1 MAQTKTK
8 MQILIDI
15 MERVIDEFKIDFGID
30 SVITNQQ
37 YHYQRFY
44 YHGIEIGCYF
54 RESISIAKKMAFCE
68 GRIWDYSSVCHTPK
82 NNYEGYKNEI
92 YSSIKKLLPKVIEV
106 ELQQKEWK
114 EKQMLESIKNDFV

>member
-30 SVITNQQ
+30 SIITNQQ

-54 RESISIAKKMAFCE
+54 RDGITIAKKIVFYD
-68 GRIWDYSSVCHTPK
+68 GRIWDSNSVNHTPK
-82 NNYEGYKNEI
+82 NNYEGFKNEV
-92 YSSIKKLLPKVIEV
+92 YSSIKKILPTIIEV
-106 ELQQKEWK
+106 EKDLKEWK
-114 EKQMLESIKNDFV
+114 EKRMMESIKDDFV

>member
-8 MQILIDI
+8 LQILIDI

-30 SVITNQQ
+30 SIITNQQ

-54 RESISIAKKMAFCE
+54 RDDITIAKKVVFYE
-68 GRIWDYSSVCHTPK
+68 GRIWDSNSVNHRPK
-82 NNYEGYKNEI
+82 NNYESFKNEV
-92 YSSIKKLLPKVIEV
+92 YSSIKKILPTIIVV
-106 ELQQKEWK
+106 EKDLKEWK
-114 EKQMLESIKNDFV
+114 EKRMMEAIKDDFV

>member
-30 SVITNQQ
+30 SIITNQQ

-54 RESISIAKKMAFCE
+54 RDGITIAKKVVFYE
-68 GRIWDYSSVCHTPK
+68 GRIWDSSSVNHTPK
-82 NNYEGYKNEI
+82 NNYESLKNEV
-92 YSSIKKLLPKVIEV
+92 YSSIKKILPTIIQV
-106 ELQQKEWK
+106 EKDLKEWK
-114 EKQMLESIKNDFV
+114 EKRMMESIKDDFV

>member
-30 SVITNQQ
+30 SIITNQQ

-54 RESISIAKKMAFCE
+54 RDAITIAKKIVFYD
-68 GRIWDYSSVCHTPK
+68 GRIWDSNSVNHRPK
-82 NNYEGYKNEI
+82 NNYEGFKNEV
-92 YSSIKKLLPKVIEV
+92 YSSIKKILPNAIEV
-106 ELQQKEWK
+106 EKDLKEWK
-114 EKQMLESIKNDFV
+114 EKRMMESIKDDFV